1 MSPSGVPLY
10 FSVYVTNQ
18 AGETATAICSLSTYD
33 VTLPGGRMGVAFR
46 STSNP
51 RVLKAT
57 VTVYEDSPITESR
70 VAVGYGK
77 GVDGSQI
84 VGWTTVNL
92 QENVVDYNVGKF
104 SAKLCCTTKTEV
116 I

>member
-1 MSPSGVPLY
+1 
-10 FSVYVTNQ
+10 
-18 AGETATAICSLSTYD
+18 
-33 VTLPGGRMGVAFR
+33 MGVAFG

-77 GVDGSQI
+77 GIDGSQI

-104 SAKLCCTTKTEV
+104 FAKLCCTTKN
-116 I
+116 

>member
-1 MSPSGVPLY
+1 
-10 FSVYVTNQ
+10 
-18 AGETATAICSLSTYD
+18 
-33 VTLPGGRMGVAFR
+33 MGVAFR

-77 GVDGSQI
+77 GIDGSQI

-92 QENVVDYNVGKF
+92 QENVVDYNIGRFFCK
-104 SAKLCCTTKTEV
+104 ALLYNQKLR
-116 I
+116 